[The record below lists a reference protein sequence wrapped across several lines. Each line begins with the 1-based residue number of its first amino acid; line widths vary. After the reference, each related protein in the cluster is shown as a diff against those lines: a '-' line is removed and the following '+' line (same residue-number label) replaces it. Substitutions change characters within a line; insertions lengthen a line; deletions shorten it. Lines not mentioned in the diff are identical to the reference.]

1 MWHELFLDAHSIFRL
16 FIGIVIISTHLTLTK
31 KQSLTQ
37 FTSIDFIG
45 NFILGGIIGGIIYNH
60 SVSTFS
66 YVVLLLATVGMISL
80 FNFIASRFMPAR
92 QIVKGKAVTI
102 INHGHFVIDSLDDA
116 NNTFDMI
123 SFTEELRSRGIFSVE
138 DVEFAQYGSNG
149 SLTVVKKGDGSLS
162 YVLVSKGQIV
172 QDQLEASGQS
182 KEWLTK
188 ELKQQGIKLEDI
200 FFAELE
206 GREKIYIVM
215 NDMTTH
221 SFAFTLESS
230 QEDGKEITE

>member
-1 MWHELFLDAHSIFRL
+1 MWHELIPNAQTIYRL
-16 FIGIVIISTHLTLTK
+16 FIGIVIISAYLTLTK

-45 NFILGGIIGGIIYNH
+45 NFILGGTIGGIIYNRTF
-60 SVSTFS
+60 STFS

-80 FNFIASRFMPAR
+80 FNLLASRFMPAR
-92 QIVKGKAVTI
+92 QIARGKVMTI
-102 INHGHFVIDSLDDA
+102 INHGHFVFDSLDDA
-116 NNTFDMI
+116 SSTFDMI
-123 SFTEELRSRGIFSVE
+123 TFIEQLRSRGIFSVE
-138 DVEFAQYGSNG
+138 DVEFAQYESNG
-149 SLTVVKKGDGSLS
+149 SLTVIKKGDGSLS

-188 ELKQQGIKLEDI
+188 ELEQQGINLEDI

-215 NDMTTH
+215 NDLTTH
-221 SFAFTLESS
+221 TFTFSLLNSEK
-230 QEDGKEITE
+230 DGE

>member
-1 MWHELFLDAHSIFRL
+1 M
-16 FIGIVIISTHLTLTK
+16 
-31 KQSLTQ
+31 
-37 FTSIDFIG
+37 
-45 NFILGGIIGGIIYNH
+45 
-60 SVSTFS
+60 
-66 YVVLLLATVGMISL
+66 LLLATVGMIQL

-92 QIVKGKAVTI
+92 QIVKGKVMTI
-102 INHGHFVIDSLDDA
+102 INNGHFVIDSLDDA
-116 NNTFDMI
+116 NSTFDI
-123 SFTEELRSRGIFSVE
+123 INFTEELRSRGIFSVE

-162 YVLVSKGQIV
+162 YVLVSKGQVV

-188 ELKQQGIKLEDI
+188 ELEQQGIKREDI

-215 NDMTTH
+215 NDMTAR
-221 SFAFTLESS
+221 SFTFSLESS
-230 QEDGKEITE
+230 QENAEQKMD

>member
-1 MWHELFLDAHSIFRL
+1 MWHELLLDAHSIFRL
-16 FIGIVIISTHLTLTK
+16 FIGIVIIYAHLTLTK

-45 NFILGGIIGGIIYNH
+45 NFILGGIIGGIIYNQ
-60 SVSTFS
+60 SVSTLS
-66 YVVLLLATVGMISL
+66 YVVLLLATLGMISL

-92 QIVKGKAVTI
+92 QIVKGKVMTI
-102 INHGHFVIDSLDDA
+102 INHGHFVVDSLDDA
-116 NNTFDMI
+116 NSAFDMLNF
-123 SFTEELRSRGIFSVE
+123 SEELRSRGIFSVE
-138 DVEFAQYGSNG
+138 DVEFAQYESNG

-182 KEWLTK
+182 EEWLTK
-188 ELKQQGIKLEDI
+188 ELDQNDIKLEDV

-230 QEDGKEITE
+230 QEDGKEMTE

>member
-1 MWHELFLDAHSIFRL
+1 M
-16 FIGIVIISTHLTLTK
+16 
-31 KQSLTQ
+31 
-37 FTSIDFIG
+37 
-45 NFILGGIIGGIIYNH
+45 
-60 SVSTFS
+60 
-66 YVVLLLATVGMISL
+66 LLLATVGMISL

-162 YVLVSKGQIV
+162 YVLVSKGQVV

-188 ELKQQGIKLEDI
+188 ELEQQGIKLEDI

-215 NDMTTH
+215 NDMTAR
-221 SFAFTLESS
+221 SFAFSLENS
-230 QEDGKEITE
+230 QERCV

>member
-1 MWHELFLDAHSIFRL
+1 MWHELILDAHSIFRL
-16 FIGIVIISTHLTLTK
+16 FIGIVIISAHLTLTK

-45 NFILGGIIGGIIYNH
+45 NFILGGIIGGITYNQ

-66 YVVLLLATVGMISL
+66 YVVLLLATLGMISL

-92 QIVKGKAVTI
+92 QIVKGKVMTI
-102 INHGHFVIDSLDDA
+102 INHGHFVVDSLDDA
-116 NNTFDMI
+116 NSAFDMLNF
-123 SFTEELRSRGIFSVE
+123 SEELRSRGIFSVE
-138 DVEFAQYGSNG
+138 DVEFAQYESNG

-182 KEWLTK
+182 EEWLTK
-188 ELKQQGIKLEDI
+188 ELEERGIKIEDV
-200 FFAELE
+200 FLAELKNH
-206 GREKIYIVM
+206 EKIFIVM
-215 NDMTTH
+215 NDSSTH
-221 SFAFTLESS
+221 SFTFS
-230 QEDGKEITE
+230 QKDTAEKAE

>member
-1 MWHELFLDAHSIFRL
+1 MWNELILDAHSIFRL
-16 FIGIVIISTHLTLTK
+16 FIGIVIISAHLTLTK

-66 YVVLLLATVGMISL
+66 YVVLLLAAVGMISL

-102 INHGHFVIDSLDDA
+102 INHG
-116 NNTFDMI
+116 MI
-123 SFTEELRSRGIFSVE
+123 NFTEQLRSRGIFSVE
-138 DVEFAQYGSNG
+138 DVEFAQYESNG
-149 SLTVVKKGDGSLS
+149 SLTVIKKGDGSLS

-182 KEWLTK
+182 EEWLTK
-188 ELKQQGIKLEDI
+188 ELEHQGIKLEDI

-215 NDMTTH
+215 NDMTAR
-221 SFAFTLESS
+221 SFAFSLENS
-230 QEDGKEITE
+230 QENAEQKMD

>member
-1 MWHELFLDAHSIFRL
+1 MWNELILDAHSIFRL
-16 FIGIVIISTHLTLTK
+16 FIGIVIISAHLTLTK

-66 YVVLLLATVGMISL
+66 YVVLLLAAVGMISL

-116 NNTFDMI
+116 SSAFDMI
-123 SFTEELRSRGIFSVE
+123 NFTEQLRSRGIFSVE
-138 DVEFAQYGSNG
+138 DVEFAQYESNG
-149 SLTVVKKGDGSLS
+149 SLTVIKKGDGSLS

-182 KEWLTK
+182 EEWLTK
-188 ELKQQGIKLEDI
+188 ELDQNDIKLEDV

-206 GREKIYIVM
+206 GHEKMYIVM

-230 QEDGKEITE
+230 QEDGKEISE

>member
-1 MWHELFLDAHSIFRL
+1 MWNELILDAHSIYRL
-16 FIGIVIISTHLTLTK
+16 FIGIVIISAHLTLTK

-66 YVVLLLATVGMISL
+66 YVVLLFAAVCMISL
-80 FNFIASRFMPAR
+80 FNLLVSRFMPAR
-92 QIVKGKAVTI
+92 QIAKGKVMTI
-102 INHGHFVIDSLDDA
+102 INHGHFVFDSLDDA
-116 NNTFDMI
+116 SSTFDMI
-123 SFTEELRSRGIFSVE
+123 TFIEQLRSRGIFSVE
-138 DVEFAQYGSNG
+138 DVEFAQYESNG
-149 SLTVVKKGDGSLS
+149 SLTVIKKGDGSLN
-162 YVLVSKGQIV
+162 YLLVSKGQIV

-188 ELKQQGIKLEDI
+188 ELEQQGIKLEDI

-206 GREKIYIVM
+206 GCEKIYIVM

-221 SFAFTLESS
+221 SFAFSHESS
-230 QEDGKEITE
+230 QGNTQEKTD